1 MPIHGSYGHY
11 AIDHTKSDL
20 SDSSTYVFVYDTT
33 KDSDGGA
40 WRHRCQHTSWY
51 NEASSANRSSRK
63 EFPQVAIIAFDGN
76 KLDIL
81 DADDPNCPLWMRFIR
96 NGGSSRDVLYGCG
109 SGAGQGGGL
118 NGLRFHMLNGILV
131 ICSNDTNF
139 WPVLIDFIKDDCIGL
154 QTNAAD
160 KPIMLWG
167 NTLVHRN
174 TTSTDSNIY
183 WSGDNKGRF
192 INGWWIHELM
202 YNNPACNDV
211 DMRVLPG
218 APINPSTGI
227 EIPTIMFAKGDNDV
241 GSGSTTVGSVDI
253 ITHSGEVVVKQ
264 TNQNWQRFA
273 KFISDDE
280 IVGIRNAY
288 VYVATADLSEESG
301 QNHPSGWNNKATGSG
316 TGYAFFRHDSG
327 ANWPAQ
333 HLDHEEDGQDGKETI
348 ACCATKDAYAVA
360 NDARGLGG
368 CGNGVTIYAA
378 PQNKQATYRRAAFI
392 DRWSSSGWLYGK
404 CIAALL
410 CDSTITTPA
419 ANVGNDIPNYDI
431 VTNGSFA
438 SNINGWTDMSGSG
451 SSISWSSNDGG
462 RIDMNGATAYAR
474 AMQALSCEVGQAY
487 TVIVDPASAVF
498 GANQEFQIYVGTGA
512 SGQSADIGYATW
524 KKGLNDDNESLQ
536 VSFVAERTTVYV
548 SLVSGWNVAL
558 LNCEVRRC
566 SMDRSGYQDDS
577 PTTQPEKA
585 RGIFWDGNLNFNPV
599 DTGCELGAW
608 SGFGSSDKFYQYWN
622 TAHNSIG
629 TNPMYVMCWIKGN
642 SGMVWHKHEAGGNSQ
657 DARGE
662 FNGSGNIVF
671 TMQNDGNQLTFSSNR
686 VIEGDKWTH
695 VVWVKPN
702 ARDGQLFIDGEF
714 DNGGT
719 VGGDVSWDA
728 GSSSRLGIGN
738 RGDGIN
744 EAFNGA
750 ITLFKLGEGAP
761 SADDIRQIYKD
772 EKRLFVPGTKMSLGG
787 DSGHV
792 KAMDYD
798 HSTDLLHVGTNF
810 GTSAFDG
817 IVRESYEAGAVTRS
831 ISAAAGIVAKV

>member
-20 SDSSTYVFVYDTT
+20 SDSATYVFVYDTT

-63 EFPQVAIIAFDGN
+63 EFPQVAIIAYDGN

-96 NGGSSRDVLYGCG
+96 NGGSVRDILYGCG
-109 SGAGQGGGL
+109 SGASQGGGL

-131 ICSNDTNF
+131 LCSTDTNF
-139 WPVLIDFIKDDCIGL
+139 WPVLIDFIKDDAIGL

-160 KPIMLWG
+160 KPVMLWG
-167 NTLVHRN
+167 NTLANRN
-174 TTSTDSNIY
+174 STITDNNLH

-202 YNNPACNDV
+202 YDNPACNDV

-241 GSGSTTVGSVDI
+241 GSASTTVGSVDI

-280 IVGIRNAY
+280 IVAIRNAY

-301 QNHPSGWNNKATGSG
+301 QNHPSGWNNKSTGSG
-316 TGYAFFRHDSG
+316 TGYSFFRHDSG
-327 ANWPAQ
+327 VNWPAQ
-333 HLDHEEDGQDGKETI
+333 KLDHEEDGQDGKETI

-360 NDARGLGG
+360 NNARSLGG

-392 DRWSSSGWLYGK
+392 DRWSSSGWLFGK
-404 CIAALL
+404 PLKAVL
-410 CDSTITTPA
+410 CDSTITA
-419 ANVGNDIPNYDI
+419 AATGNDLPGSDI

-438 SNINGWTDMSGSG
+438 SNITGWTDMSGSG
-451 SSISWSSNDGG
+451 SNIAYNSANGG
-462 RIDMNGATAYAR
+462 RLDLNGATAYAR
-474 AMQALSCEVGQAY
+474 AMQALTVEVGQAY
-487 TVIVDPASAVF
+487 TVIVEPVSAVF
-498 GANQEFQIYVGTGA
+498 GNNQEYQIYVGTGA

-524 KKGLNDDNESLQ
+524 KKGVNEDDEGLQ
-536 VSFVAERTTVYV
+536 VSFVAERSTVYM
-548 SLVSGWNVAL
+548 SIVSGWNVAIA
-558 LNCEVRRC
+558 NAEVRKC

-577 PTTQPEKA
+577 ATTQPEKA
-585 RGIFWDGNLNFNPV
+585 RGIMWNGSLNFNPV

-608 SGFGSSDKFYQYWN
+608 SGFGANDFFYQYWN
-622 TAHNSIG
+622 TAHNAIG
-629 TNPMYVMCWIKGN
+629 TSPMYIMCWIKGN
-642 SGMVWHKHEAGGNSQ
+642 SGLVWHKSETGGL
-657 DARGE
+657 DCRAE
-662 FNGSGNIVF
+662 FNGS
-671 TMQNDGNQLTFSSNR
+671 NQIRFAMTNNGSISFYSNR

-702 ARDGQLFIDGEF
+702 ATDGQLFIDGEF
-714 DNGGT
+714 DNGSSAGT
-719 VGGDVSWDA
+719 TAMNWNA
-728 GSSSRLGIGN
+728 NSSSRFAIGQ
-738 RGDGIN
+738 RADGAGN

-750 ITLFKLGEGAP
+750 ITLFKMGEGAP
-761 SADDIRQIYKD
+761 TANDIRQIYKD

>member
-20 SDSSTYVFVYDTT
+20 NDSSTYVFVYDTT

-40 WRHRCQHTSWY
+40 WRHRCQNTSWY
-51 NEASSANRSSRK
+51 NEASGANRSSRK
-63 EFPQVAIIAFDGN
+63 EFPQVAVIAFDGN

-96 NGGSSRDVLYGCG
+96 NGGSFRDVIYGCG
-109 SGAGQGGGL
+109 SGSGQGGDL

-131 ICSNDTNF
+131 LCSSDTNF
-139 WPVLIDFIKDDCIGL
+139 WPVLIDFIKDDVIGL

-160 KPIMLWG
+160 KPVMNWG
-167 NTLVHRN
+167 GTISQRN
-174 TTSTDSNIY
+174 IQSTDSNIY
-183 WSGDNKGRF
+183 WSNDNKGKL

-241 GSGSTTVGSVDI
+241 SSSAVTAGSVDI
-253 ITHSGEVVVKQ
+253 ITHNGEVHTKR
-264 TNQNWQRFA
+264 TSSNWNRFA
-273 KFISDDE
+273 KFIGDDE
-280 IVGIRNAY
+280 IVVQRNAY
-288 VYVATADLSEESG
+288 GYLVTASLDEDDGEA
-301 QNHPSGWNNKATGSG
+301 HPSGWVTNTVGSG
-316 TGYAFFRHDSG
+316 SGYAYFRTDSG
-327 ANWPAQ
+327 TNWPAQ
-333 HLDHEEDGQDGKETI
+333 RSDNEGDSADSNYTNAL
-348 ACCATKDAYAVA
+348 CATKDAFACSNNFRTV
-360 NDARGLGG
+360 GG

-378 PQNKQATYRRAAFI
+378 PQNKEATYRRAAFI

-404 CIAALL
+404 PLKAVL

-451 SSISWSSNDGG
+451 SSITWSSNDGG
-462 RIDMNGATAYAR
+462 RIDLNGATAYAR

-498 GANQEFQIYVGTGA
+498 GANQEFQIYVGTGS
-512 SGQSADIGYATW
+512 SGQSADLGYATW
-524 KKGLNDDNESLQ
+524 KKGTNDDNESLQ

-577 PTTQPEKA
+577 ATTQPEKA
-585 RGIFWDGNLNFNPV
+585 RGIFWNGSLNFNPV

-608 SGFGSSDKFYQYWN
+608 SGFGASDFFYQYWN
-622 TAHNSIG
+622 TAHNAIG
-629 TNPMYVMCWIKGN
+629 TSPMYIMCWIKGN
-642 SGMVWHKHEAGGNSQ
+642 NGIVWHKSESGGLDCRS
-657 DARGE
+657 E
-662 FNGSGNIVF
+662 FNADRKIRFAMTNNGSISF
-671 TMQNDGNQLTFSSNR
+671 YSNR
-686 VIEGDKWTH
+686 QIEGDKWTH

-702 ARDGQLFIDGEF
+702 ATDGQLFIDGEF
-714 DNGGT
+714 DNGSSAGGT
-719 VGGDVSWDA
+719 AMTWNSN
-728 GSSSRLGIGN
+728 SSSRFAIGQ
-738 RGDGIN
+738 RADGAGN

-750 ITLFKLGEGAP
+750 ITLFKMGEGAP
-761 SADDIRQIYKD
+761 SAADIRQIYKD
-772 EKRLFVPGTKMSLGG
+772 EKRLFVPGAKMSLGG

-792 KAMDYD
+792 KALDYD

-810 GTSAFDG
+810 GTTAFDG
-817 IVRESYEAGAVTRS
+817 IIRKSYEAGAVTRS

>member
-96 NGGSSRDVLYGCG
+96 NGGSVRDILYGCG
-109 SGAGQGGGL
+109 SGAGMGGGL

-131 ICSNDTNF
+131 ICSSDTNF
-139 WPVLIDFIKDDCIGL
+139 WPVLIDFIKDDCVGL

-160 KPIMLWG
+160 KPVMWWG
-167 NTLVHRN
+167 NTLANRN
-174 TTSTDSNIY
+174 STITDGNLH
-183 WSGDNKGRF
+183 WSSDNKGKF
-192 INGWWIHELM
+192 TNGWWIHELM

-227 EIPTIMFAKGDNDV
+227 EIPTIMFAKGDNDTSV
-241 GSGSTTVGSVDI
+241 DNGEVTIGSVDI
-253 ITHSGEVVVKQ
+253 ITHHGAVVRKE

-273 KFISDDE
+273 KFIDDDE
-280 IVGIRNAY
+280 IVAVRNAY
-288 VYVATADLSEESG
+288 VYIAVADLSQEVG
-301 QNHPSGWNNKATGSG
+301 QQHPSGWNNKAQGSG
-316 TGYAFFRHDSG
+316 TGYALFRPDG
-327 ANWPAQ
+327 GTNWPSQ
-333 HLDHEEDGQDGKETI
+333 KIDRPEDGDDSLYTNTV
-348 ACCATKDAYAVA
+348 CATKDAFACSNNYRAAV
-360 NDARGLGG
+360 D
-368 CGNGVTIYAA
+368 GNGLTIYAA
-378 PQNKQATYRRAAFI
+378 GQNKQAYYRRAAFI
-392 DRWSSSGWLYGK
+392 DRWSSAGWLYGK
-404 CIAALL
+404 CLAALL
-410 CDSTITTPA
+410 CDSVDTA
-419 ANVGNDIPNYDI
+419 AATGNDVANADI

-438 SNINGWTDMSGSG
+438 SNLTGWTDLSGSG
-451 SSISWSSNDGG
+451 SSITWSSNDGG
-462 RIDMNGATAYAR
+462 RMDMNGATAYAR
-474 AMQALSCEVGQAY
+474 AMQALTVEVGQAY
-487 TVIVDPASAVF
+487 TVIAEPASAVF
-498 GANQEFQIYVGTGA
+498 GSNQELNVYVGTGS
-512 SGQSADIGYATW
+512 SGGSADIGSATW
-524 KKGLNDDNESLQ
+524 KKGVNDDNENVQ
-536 VSFVAERTTVYV
+536 VSFVADRTTVY
-548 SLVSGWNVAL
+548 LTLISGWNVACL
-558 LNCEVRRC
+558 GCEVRKC

-577 PTTQPEKA
+577 TTTMPEKA
-585 RGIFWDGNLNFNPV
+585 RGIFWDGALNFNAV
-599 DTGCELGAW
+599 GTGCELGAW

-622 TAHNSIG
+622 TAHNIIG

-642 SGMVWHKHEAGGNSQ
+642 AGMVWHKYEGGGSSQ

-671 TMQNDGNQLTFSSNR
+671 TMQNDGNTLTFNSNR

-702 ARDGQLFIDGEF
+702 ARTGQLFIDGEF
-714 DNGGT
+714 DNGGST
-719 VGGDVSWDA
+719 TGDVSWDA

-738 RGDGIN
+738 RGDGVN

-750 ITLFKLGEGAP
+750 ITLFKLGMGAP

-772 EKRLFVPGTKMSLGG
+772 EKKLFVPGTKMSLGG

-798 HSTDLLHVGTNF
+798 HSTDLLHVGTTA
-810 GTSAFDG
+810 GTSAFNG